1 MEKNNPRLEKNRGSF
16 FLKKIWL
23 IEKNRGND
31 RHWLPLLLKVNDFP
45 KTTYRTGLNL
55 SPGLFKHP
63 RADNALFVWL
73 PLAFYL
79 RRVFSV

>member
-1 MEKNNPRLEKNRGSF
+1 MKKIIPGSKRIGDLF
-16 FLKKIWL
+16 FIKIWL

-31 RHWLPLLLKVNDFP
+31 RHGLPLLLKVDDFP
-45 KTTYRTGLNL
+45 KTTYRTGINL
-55 SPGLFKHP
+55 SSGLFKHTG
-63 RADNALFVWL
+63 ADNALFVWL